1 MNAFSFITKSRTKIL
16 SISIDKQVFV
26 WQNET
31 MKFQIIKVNRDTKP
45 KDLVK
50 QLNKILT
57 GYYNY
62 YGISFNFNWLVVYI
76 TTIEEMAK

>member
-1 MNAFSFITKSRTKIL
+1 
-16 SISIDKQVFV
+16 
-26 WQNET
+26 